1 VLKHGLSPEA
11 GQQEWLTRSMQRA
24 AIDERQ
30 GMHLTVGAVMRR
42 IAKNKRLERQKNM
55 SRMPCRV
62 SDDPFYD
69 YSDYIE
75 GQGVYAAETE
85 APCEPEDD
93 PEYLDEK

>member
-1 VLKHGLSPEA
+1 MFGAISKLSA
-11 GQQEWLTRSMQRA
+11 DQHCARFDRFF
-24 AIDERQ
+24 
-30 GMHLTVGAVMRR
+30 
-42 IAKNKRLERQKNM
+42 
-55 SRMPCRV
+55 
-62 SDDPFYD
+62 FYD

>member
-1 VLKHGLSPEA
+1 
-11 GQQEWLTRSMQRA
+11 
-24 AIDERQ
+24 
-30 GMHLTVGAVMRR
+30 
-42 IAKNKRLERQKNM
+42 M

-75 GQGVYAAETE
+75 GQGVYVAETE

-93 PEYLDEK
+93 PEYLDEKEFFDS